1 MVSSIDREKIW
12 SRRLEAVIYWSA
24 ISQSTIVYM
33 ETRTLR
39 DMLNKSDERLFF
51 DAIDNDRR
59 QINLK

>member
-1 MVSSIDREKIW
+1 MVSSIEREKIW
-12 SRRLEAVIYWSA
+12 SRRLESVIYWSA

-33 ETRTLR
+33 ETRVPR

-59 QINLK
+59 QINVK